1 MPEGYHHLTCDQR
14 CQIDALRGSGQKP
27 SAIARQ
33 LCVHRSTVYRELKR
47 NVGQRGYRYK
57 QANGKARERRH
68 VASGRARKM
77 TRSRVA
83 LIETKLRCEQWSPRQ
98 ISGWLES
105 AGHGGVS
112 HERIYQH
119 VWADKKKGG
128 SLWKHLRHNG
138 KKYNK
143 RKGKTAG
150 RGLIPHRIDI
160 GERPAIV
167 DAKERLGDWEGDTI
181 IGKDHKGAIVS
192 LVDRASKLTKLILLP
207 NKTAEAVTNAIV
219 TALKPLASN
228 TKTLTFDNG
237 KEFAGHTGITQA
249 LNAACYF
256 AKPYHSWERGLNEHT
271 NGLVRQ
277 YFPKGTDF
285 STLTQEAVRHVE
297 NLLNTRP
304 RECLNFKTPH
314 EIFIA
319 KSQQNPIV
327 ALHC

>member
-1 MPEGYHHLTCDQR
+1 MLQAC
-14 CQIDALRGSGQKP
+14 
-27 SAIARQ
+27 
-33 LCVHRSTVYRELKR
+33 KR
-47 NVGQRGYRYK
+47 ASV
-57 QANGKARERRH
+57 QAC
-68 VASGRARKM
+68 KM

-105 AGHGGVS
+105 AGYGGVS

-119 VWADKKKGG
+119 IWADKKKGG

-143 RKGKTAG
+143 RKGKNAG
-150 RGLIPHRIDI
+150 RGLIPNRIDI

-237 KEFAGHTGITQA
+237 KEFAGHTDITQA

-285 STLTQEAVRHVE
+285 STLPQKAVQRVE

-304 RECLNFKTPH
+304 RECLNFKTPN
-314 EIFIA
+314 EIFVA
-319 KSQQNPIV
+319 KSQQNALV